1 MKIYRLAPAIIAFLV
16 LVAFTIIN
24 PNANL
29 DLAALALI
37 IFVVAYKI
45 LGNYALVV
53 LLAARPIL
61 DVWRDYIVVSYERYT
76 LNLNAAVGLILL
88 FWSIYFFYQN
98 RTYWKQ
104 IPSRRLC
111 ILFLLWCAASF
122 FWSFDKSATITETI
136 KAANLFSLFGVSFV
150 LNRID
155 KQEFKKRFT
164 VAFLLAAVVPFLLA
178 VYQFITHTG
187 MDIDGTAN
195 RLYGTFAH
203 PNILATFALLAFIY
217 FTHNRLELN
226 EPKLES
232 WLSNTILISSLIFIA
247 LTYTRIAWIGL
258 AIYLVILGMAKNW
271 RLTTATI
278 VCGALA
284 YLSFFPINN
293 FLIHQFNI
301 NLQENGLIARVTSR
315 NEEADSIQWRADVLN
330 KVLPLWASRPLQ
342 GYGYGS
348 FAAVWDENKG
358 VANLWDNT
366 SEAHNDYL
374 KVGFEAGAIG
384 LGIYLLIFANLFYLA
399 IKKRN
404 LIFTISILVYLVLSA
419 SDNMLHHTPVI
430 WWWFAV
436 WGLWMGENTAK
447 NLNCNG
453 SRHLAHIS

>member
-1 MKIYRLAPAIIAFLV
+1 MKTYRLTPAIIAFL
-16 LVAFTIIN
+16 LLIAFTIIN

-61 DVWRDYIVVSYERYT
+61 DIWRDYIVVGYERYT
-76 LNLNAAVGLILL
+76 INLNAAVGLILL

-98 RTYWKQ
+98 RNHWKE
-104 IPSRRLC
+104 IPLRHLF
-111 ILFLLWCAASF
+111 IIFLLWCTASF
-122 FWSFDKSATITETI
+122 FWSFDKSSTITETI

-150 LNRID
+150 LSKID
-155 KQEFKKRFT
+155 KAEFKKRFT
-164 VAFLLAAVVPFLLA
+164 IAFLLATILPFLLA
-178 VYQFITHTG
+178 VYQFIAHTG
-187 MDIDGTAN
+187 MNIDGTAN

-203 PNILATFALLAFIY
+203 PNILATFALLTFIY
-217 FTHNRLELN
+217 FTYSRINTN
-226 EPKLES
+226 EPKLEN
-232 WLSNTILISSLIFIA
+232 WLSNTVLISSLIFIA

-258 AIYLVILGMAKNW
+258 AIFLIILGMTKNW
-271 RLTTATI
+271 RLTTTI
-278 VCGALA
+278 IIGGSLL
-284 YLSFFPINN
+284 YLSFFPFNN
-293 FLIHQFNI
+293 FLIRRFNI

-315 NEEADSIQWRADVLN
+315 NEDADSIKWRADVLN
-330 KVLPLWASRPLQ
+330 KVLPLWAARPLQ

-374 KVGFEAGAIG
+374 KVGFESGIIG
-384 LGIYLLIFANLFYLA
+384 LGIFLLIFTNLFYLA
-399 IKKRN
+399 IKKRD
-404 LIFTISILVYLVLSA
+404 LIFVTSILVYLVLSA

-436 WGLWMGENTAK
+436 WGLWSAEEKPIKQGV
-447 NLNCNG
+447 
-453 SRHLAHIS
+453 